1 MMQNVWLCILSQPE
15 TGVCV
20 EVLEKHKQLT
30 FLFDKLNEELT
41 QDVYQELLVQVGL
54 EFLWKYIIFFY
65 YLRK

>member
-1 MMQNVWLCILSQPE
+1 MMQNVWLCILSQSE
-15 TGVCV
+15 AEVCV